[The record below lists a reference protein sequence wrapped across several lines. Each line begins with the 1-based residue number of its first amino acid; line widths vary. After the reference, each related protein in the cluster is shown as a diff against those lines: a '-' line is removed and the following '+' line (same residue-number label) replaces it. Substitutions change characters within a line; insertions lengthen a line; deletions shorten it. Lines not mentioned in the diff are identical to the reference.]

1 MGTTVFEMAS
11 PKREPLTGPEK
22 GRAHKLYK
30 MMDIDKSG
38 SIDVDEIC
46 IVHDSDKD
54 SMIAQLDA
62 NGDKQV
68 DKDEWNGYLEAK
80 KAEKGPKRFEFFL
93 KYLEVEIPKHLP
105 EMKLH
110 VEKKKKNPSQKTKA
124 VKKQKAPK
132 KSKEADPFGAF
143 APAEDGKDLADV
155 LMGRCA
161 FTARG
166 VPVPENVAK
175 KRATQEAIAGQKAEE
190 ATIAKKSRAAKRVQA
205 YRNAE
210 EYTREY
216 RALARQQVRMKRQAK
231 AAGNH
236 FVDAEAKLIFV
247 VRIRGLADMHPKTK
261 KILQLM
267 RLRQMNMGV
276 FMKVSKAATEM
287 LKRVEP
293 YLSYGYPNLKSVQQ
307 LIYKRGFGKVNKNR
321 IPLNDNAV
329 VEGSLGKYGIKCMED
344 LIHEIYTVGPHFR
357 EANNFLWPFK
367 LRPARHGQAKKRKG
381 FCEGGQAG
389 NREFSMNN
397 LIQRML

>member
-175 KRATQEAIAGQKAEE
+175 KRATQEAIAGHKAEE

-236 FVDAEAKLIFV
+236 FVEAEAKLIFV
-247 VRIRGLADMHPKTK
+247 VRIRGLNDMP
-261 KILQLM
+261 
-267 RLRQMNMGV
+267 
-276 FMKVSKAATEM
+276 
-287 LKRVEP
+287 
-293 YLSYGYPNLKSVQQ
+293 
-307 LIYKRGFGKVNKNR
+307 
-321 IPLNDNAV
+321 V